1 MARQRKNLTINK
13 DKLKKTSVVEPTID
27 ATQNQ
32 AIVRPLN
39 PVVNYPSL
47 GSKGGKGSN
56 FDFSPYY
63 GKGYDDITNRAFYT
77 AKALLKNTDALTE
90 KTQLSSLRYGF
101 AYFAKYL
108 ALFRCATGEDLTQ
121 ADITPELIE
130 QYLLHLKG
138 SKFAFITQRSSYTKL
153 KSLLTRMKEKGYW
166 SAVGDINLNSDFF
179 PRNPFPNSN
188 KRGGGGQK
196 PLTEYEKRQVVVAL
210 KQAIKPI
217 YNKIEPLSGYELT
230 VCLLAVAIQTGINT
244 SPLLNMTTEALS
256 DHPLKDNRKL
266 LTVFKKRGN
275 ATQLH
280 NLRKS
285 EELEVV
291 QGIKLDVAYLIEA
304 IIERNAQIREATDSD
319 LVFVYETASNGGRGV
334 INRGTATSLEG
345 KLLEYNTNK
354 FIEQYDLK
362 DEDGRTM
369 KLNVSR
375 FRKTF
380 INGIYELSGE
390 SLLIAAQQAK
400 HSGTGT
406 LDHYLHPPEQSKRN
420 LGLMGEIRVKELT
433 SDETRSPVGRCK
445 DPKNGDKAPKD
456 GSFCND
462 LLGCFRCKSFV
473 ITGDDLYKLFSFYWA
488 IIRNRDEF
496 GRKDWKRHLKN
507 VLRIVDE
514 EVVPEFAKLG
524 QLQRVA
530 AEKERARTNPHPY
543 WQNLDML
550 KVTQ

>member
-13 DKLKKTSVVEPTID
+13 DKLKKTSVVETTID

-39 PVVNYPSL
+39 PVVNYPNL
-47 GSKGGKGSN
+47 GSSGGNGYN

-63 GKGYDDITNRAFYT
+63 GNGYDDITNRAFYT
-77 AKALLKNTDALTE
+77 AKALLKSTDAFTE
-90 KTQLSSLRYGF
+90 ETQRAYFKYGF
-101 AYFAKYL
+101 AKFAKYL
-108 ALFRCATGEDLTQ
+108 ELFIHSSNEDLTQ

-138 SKFAFITQRSSYTKL
+138 SDLGFTSQKEIYSKL
-153 KSLLTRMKEKGYW
+153 KSMLIRMTEKGYW

-179 PRNPFPNSN
+179 PKNPFPNSN
-188 KRGGGGQK
+188 QRVKGEKQ
-196 PLTEYEKRQVVVAL
+196 LTSHEKRQVVVAL

-217 YNKIEPLSGYELT
+217 YQKTEPLTGYELT
-230 VCLLAVAIQTGINT
+230 LCLLAVAIQTGINT

-291 QGIKLDVAYLIEA
+291 QGIKLDVAYLIEV
-304 IIERNAQIREATDSD
+304 IIERNAQVRKSTGTD
-319 LVFVYETASNGGRGV
+319 LVFAYEITGGGRGTKK
-334 INRGTATSLEG
+334 GTATSLWND
-345 KLLEYNTNK
+345 LLKDNIQK
-354 FIEQYDLK
+354 FIKEYDLK
-362 DEDGRTM
+362 DEDGRTI

-375 FRKTF
+375 LRKTF

-406 LDHYLHPPEQSKRN
+406 LDHYLQAPEQSKRN

-433 SDETRSPVGRCK
+433 SAEPSVPVGHCK
-445 DPKNGDKAPKD
+445 DPKNGDRAPKD

-462 LLGCFRCKSFV
+462 FLGCFRCKSFV
-473 ITGDDLYKLFSFYWA
+473 ITGDDLYKLYSFYWA

-496 GRKDWKRHLKN
+496 GRKDWKRHLRN

-514 EVVPEFAKLG
+514 EVAPAFAKLG
-524 QLQRVA
+524 QLQRVE

>member
-47 GSKGGKGSN
+47 GSKGGHGFN

-90 KTQLSSLRYGF
+90 ETQQDYLRGGF
-101 AYFAKYL
+101 VYFAKYL

-138 SKFAFITQRSSYTKL
+138 SELGFVSQKNVYTRL

-188 KRGGGGQK
+188 KRNGGGQK

-210 KQAIKPI
+210 KQATKPI
-217 YNKIEPLSGYELT
+217 HSKTEPLSSYELT
-230 VCLLAVAIQTGINT
+230 VCLLSIALKTGINAY
-244 SPLLNMTTEALS
+244 PLLNMTTEALS
-256 DHPLKDNRKL
+256 DHPLKDSRKL

-275 ATQLH
+275 ATQLY

-304 IIERNAQIREATDSD
+304 IIERNALIREATNSD
-319 LVFVYETASNGGRGV
+319 LVFTYEITQGGRG
-334 INRGTATSLEG
+334 IKKGAATSLQFVAF
-345 KLLEYNTNK
+345 EYNINK
-354 FIEQYDLK
+354 FIKQYDLK

-406 LDHYLHPPEQSKRN
+406 LDHYLQAPEQSKRN

-488 IIRNRDEF
+488 IIRNHDEF

-550 KVTQ
+550 KVTK

>member
-1 MARQRKNLTINK
+1 MARQRKKLIVNK
-13 DKLKKTSVVEPTID
+13 DKLKKTSAIEPTID
-27 ATQNQ
+27 AAQSQ
-32 AIVRPLN
+32 EIVRPIN
-39 PVVNYPSL
+39 PVVNYPTL
-47 GSKGGKGSN
+47 GSNGGNGFN

-63 GKGYDDITNRAFYT
+63 GKGYDDITNRAYYT
-77 AKALLKNTDALTE
+77 AKALLKNTDAFTE
-90 KTQLSSLRYGF
+90 ATQRGF
-101 AYFAKYL
+101 FNNGFVSFAEYL
-108 ALFRCATGEDLTQ
+108 ELFRHSASEDLTQ

-138 SKFAFITQRSSYTKL
+138 SELGYSSQKNYYTLL
-153 KSLLTRMKEKGYW
+153 KSMLTRMREKGYW

-179 PRNPFPNSN
+179 PKNPFPNSN
-188 KRGGGGQK
+188 KRVNGKK
-196 PLTEYEKRQVVVAL
+196 PLTSHEKRQVVVAL

-217 YNKIEPLSGYELT
+217 YQKTEPLTSYELT
-230 VCLLAVAIQTGINT
+230 LCLLAVAIQTGINT

-266 LTVFKKRGN
+266 LTVFKNRGN

-291 QGIKLDVAYLIEA
+291 QGIKLDVAYLIEV
-304 IIERNAQIREATDSD
+304 IIEHNAQVRALTNTD
-319 LVFVYETASNGGRGV
+319 LVFVYESTGGGRGLK
-334 INRGTATSLEG
+334 RGSATSLSNDQ
-345 KLLEYNTNK
+345 LLWNIQK
-354 FIEQYDLK
+354 FIKEYDLQ

-375 FRKTF
+375 LRKTF

-406 LDHYLHPPEQSKRN
+406 LNHYLQAPEQSKRN

-433 SDETRSPVGRCK
+433 CAEPSVPIGHCK
-445 DPKNGDKAPKD
+445 DPKNGDRAPKD

-462 LLGCFRCKSFV
+462 FLGCFRCKSFV
-473 ITGDDLYKLFSFYWA
+473 ITGDDLYKLYSFYWA

-496 GRKDWKRHLKN
+496 GRKDWKRHLRN

-514 EVVPEFAKLG
+514 EVVPAFAKLG
-524 QLQRVA
+524 QLQRVE

>member
-1 MARQRKNLTINK
+1 MARQRKKLSINK
-13 DKLKKTSVVEPTID
+13 DKLEKTSAVESTTD
-27 ATQNQ
+27 TAQNRE
-32 AIVRPLN
+32 IVRPIN
-39 PVVNYPSL
+39 PVVNYPNI
-47 GSKGGKGSN
+47 GSKGGNGSN
-56 FDFSPYY
+56 VNFTRFY
-63 GKGYDDITNRAFYT
+63 GKGYDDITNRVYYT
-77 AKALLKNTDALTE
+77 AKALLKNTDALSE
-90 KTQLSSLRYGF
+90 GTQKGYFKNGF
-101 AYFAKYL
+101 FHFAEYL
-108 ALFRCATGEDLTQ
+108 TLFRYSAGEDLTQ
-121 ADITPELIE
+121 DDITPELIE
-130 QYLLHLKG
+130 QYLLHLRGCELGYNTLKG
-138 SKFAFITQRSSYTKL
+138 YYTHL
-153 KSLLTRMKEKGYW
+153 KSMLIHMRDKGYW
-166 SAVGDINLNSDFF
+166 SVIDDINLNSDFF
-179 PRNPFPNSN
+179 PKSPFPNSS
-188 KRGGGGQK
+188 KRAKGEK
-196 PLTEYEKRQVVVAL
+196 PLTPHEKRQVVVAL

-217 YNKIEPLSGYELT
+217 YQKTEPLTGYQLT
-230 VCLLAVAIQTGINT
+230 LCLLAVAIQTGINT
-244 SPLLNMTTEALS
+244 SPLLNMTTDSLT
-256 DHPLKDNRKL
+256 DHPLKDCRKL

-275 ATQLH
+275 STQLH

-285 EELEVV
+285 QELEVV

-304 IIERNAQIREATDSD
+304 IIERNSQVRKSIDSD
-319 LVFVYETASNGGRGV
+319 LLFVYESRVAHIGAE
-334 INRGTATSLEG
+334 RGTASSLAER
-345 KLLEYNTNK
+345 LLRYNIKK
-354 FIEQYDLK
+354 FIKEYDLR

-390 SLLIAAQQAK
+390 SLLIAARQAK

-406 LDHYLHPPEQSKRN
+406 LDHYLQAPEQSKRN

-433 SDETRSPVGRCK
+433 CAEPSVPVGHCK
-445 DPKNGDKAPKD
+445 DPKNGDKAPKN

-462 LLGCFRCKSFV
+462 FLGCFRCKSFV

-488 IIRNRDEF
+488 IIRSRDEF

-524 QLQRVA
+524 QLQRVET
-530 AEKERARTNPHPY
+530 EKERARSNPHPY

>member
-13 DKLKKTSVVEPTID
+13 DKLKKTSVIEPTIG
-27 ATQNQ
+27 AAQNQ
-32 AIVRPLN
+32 ESVRPIN
-39 PVVNYPSL
+39 PVVNYPNLS
-47 GSKGGKGSN
+47 SKGGNGSN
-56 FDFSPYY
+56 FDFTSYY
-63 GKGYDDITNRAFYT
+63 GKGYDDITNRAYYT
-77 AKALLKNTDALTE
+77 AKALLKNTDAFTE
-90 KTQLSSLRYGF
+90 RTQLDFFNIGF
-101 AYFAKYL
+101 AYFAQYL
-108 ALFRCATGEDLTQ
+108 ALFRSATGEDLTQ

-130 QYLLHLKG
+130 QYLLHFKG
-138 SKFAFITQRSSYTKL
+138 SELGFSTQKNIYTKL

-179 PRNPFPNSN
+179 PKNPFPKSN

-196 PLTEYEKRQVVVAL
+196 PLTEHEKRQVVVAL

-217 YNKIEPLSGYELT
+217 YNKTEPLSSYELT

-285 EELEVV
+285 EQLEVV
-291 QGIKLDVAYLIEA
+291 QGIKLDVAYLIAA
-304 IIERNAQIREATDSD
+304 IIERNAKVREATDSD
-319 LVFVYETASNGGRGV
+319 LVFTYKTTGGGV
-334 INRGTATSLEG
+334 GTKVGTATSLEG
-345 KLLEYNTNK
+345 KALEYNINK
-354 FIEQYDLK
+354 FIKQYDLK

-406 LDHYLHPPEQSKRN
+406 LDHYLQAPEQSKRN

-456 GSFCND
+456 GTFCNN

>member
-1 MARQRKNLTINK
+1 MARQRKNLTITK
-13 DKLKKTSVVEPTID
+13 DKLKKTSAVEPTID
-27 ATQNQ
+27 ATQSQ
-32 AIVRPLN
+32 EIVRPIN

-47 GSKGGKGSN
+47 GSSGGNGSN

-63 GKGYDDITNRAFYT
+63 GKGYDDITNRAYYT
-77 AKALLKNTDALTE
+77 AKALLKNTNAFTE
-90 KTQLSSLRYGF
+90 ATQRDYFRMGF
-101 AYFAKYL
+101 AYFAEYL
-108 ALFRCATGEDLTQ
+108 ELFRYSANEDLTQ
-121 ADITPELIE
+121 ADITPELVE

-138 SKFAFITQRSSYTKL
+138 RELGFTAQKGYYTYL
-153 KSLLTRMKEKGYW
+153 KSLLVRMKEKGYW
-166 SAVGDINLNSDFF
+166 SDVGDINLNAKFF
-179 PRNPFPNSN
+179 PKNPFPNSN
-188 KRGGGGQK
+188 KRVKGEK
-196 PLTEYEKRQVVVAL
+196 PLTSHEKRQVVVAL

-217 YNKIEPLSGYELT
+217 YQKTEPLTSYELT
-230 VCLLAVAIQTGINT
+230 LCLLAVAIQTGINT
-244 SPLLNMTTEALS
+244 SPLLNMTTAALT

-291 QGIKLDVAYLIEA
+291 QGIKLDVAYLIEV
-304 IIERNAQIREATDSD
+304 IIERNAQVRKSTDTD
-319 LVFVYETASNGGRGV
+319 LVFAYKTTGGGRGTK
-334 INRGTATSLEG
+334 RGTATSLSND
-345 KLLEYNTNK
+345 LLLVNIRK
-354 FIEQYDLK
+354 FIKEYDLK

-390 SLLIAAQQAK
+390 CLLVAAQQAK

-406 LDHYLHPPEQSKRN
+406 LDHYLQAPEQSKRN

-433 SDETRSPVGRCK
+433 CAEPSVPVGHCK
-445 DPKNGDKAPKD
+445 DPKNGDRAPKD

-462 LLGCFRCKSFV
+462 FLGCFRCKSFV
-473 ITGDDLYKLFSFYWA
+473 ITGDDLYKLYSFYWA

-496 GRKDWKRHLKN
+496 GRKDWKRHLRN

-514 EVVPEFAKLG
+514 EVVPAFAKLG
-524 QLQRVA
+524 QLQRVE
-530 AEKERARTNPHPY
+530 AEKERAKTNPHPY

>member
-1 MARQRKNLTINK
+1 MARQRKNLTVNK

-27 ATQNQ
+27 ATQSQ
-32 AIVRPLN
+32 EIGRPIS

-47 GSKGGKGSN
+47 GSSGGNGAN

-77 AKALLKNTDALTE
+77 AKALLKNTDAFTE
-90 KTQLSSLRYGF
+90 RTQQSYLFDGF
-101 AYFAKYL
+101 AIFAEYL
-108 ALFRCATGEDLTQ
+108 ELFRHSAGEDLTQ

-138 SKFAFITQRSSYTKL
+138 SEVTYGSQKERYSKG
-153 KSLLTRMKEKGYW
+153 KSFLVRMKEKGYW
-166 SAVGDINLNSDFF
+166 SDVGDINLNAKFF
-179 PRNPFPNSN
+179 PKNPFPNYN
-188 KRGGGGQK
+188 NRLKGEK
-196 PLTEYEKRQVVVAL
+196 PLTAHEKRQVVVAL

-217 YNKIEPLSGYELT
+217 YQKTEPLKGYELT
-230 VCLLAVAIQTGINT
+230 LCLLAVAIQTGINT

-266 LTVFKKRGN
+266 LTVFKNRGN

-280 NLRKS
+280 NLHKS

-291 QGIKLDVAYLIEA
+291 QGIKLDVAYLIEV
-304 IIERNAQIREATDSD
+304 IIERNAQVRKSTDTD
-319 LVFVYETASNGGRGV
+319 LVFVYKITGGGRGTKK
-334 INRGTATSLEG
+334 GTATSLSNDRL
-345 KLLEYNTNK
+345 KMNIQK
-354 FIEQYDLK
+354 FIKEYDLK

-375 FRKTF
+375 LRKTF

-400 HSGTGT
+400 HIGTGT
-406 LDHYLHPPEQSKRN
+406 LDHYLQAPEQSKRN

-433 SDETRSPVGRCK
+433 CAEPSVPVGHCK
-445 DPKNGDKAPKD
+445 DPKNGDRAPKN
-456 GSFCND
+456 GTFCND
-462 LLGCFRCKSFV
+462 FLGCFRCKSFV
-473 ITGDDLYKLFSFYWA
+473 ITGDDLYKLYSFYWA

-496 GRKDWKRHLKN
+496 GRKDWKRHLRN

-514 EVVPEFAKLG
+514 EVVPAFAKLG
-524 QLQRVA
+524 LLQRVE

>member
-39 PVVNYPSL
+39 PVVNYPNL
-47 GSKGGKGSN
+47 GSSGGNGHN

-77 AKALLKNTDALTE
+77 AKALLKNTDAFTEQTQICYLT
-90 KTQLSSLRYGF
+90 RGF
-101 AYFAKYL
+101 ACFAEYL

-121 ADITPELIE
+121 ADLTPELIE

-138 SKFAFITQRSSYTKL
+138 SELTFVSQKEIYSKL

-166 SAVGDINLNSDFF
+166 SAVGNINLNSDFF

-196 PLTEYEKRQVVVAL
+196 PLTEHDKRKVVVAL

-217 YNKIEPLSGYELT
+217 YNKTEPLSAYELT

-256 DHPLKDNRKL
+256 DHPLKESRKL

-304 IIERNAQIREATDSD
+304 IIERNALIREATNSD
-319 LVFVYETASNGGRGV
+319 LVFVYETTSGSRGTK
-334 INRGTATSLEG
+334 RGTATSLSIQR
-345 KLLEYNTNK
+345 LDQYINK
-354 FIEQYDLK
+354 FIKQFDLK

-380 INGIYELSGE
+380 INGIYELSGK
-390 SLLIAAQQAK
+390 SLLIAARQAK

-406 LDHYLHPPEQSKRN
+406 LDHYLQAPEQSKRN

-433 SDETRSPVGRCK
+433 STEPSVPVGHCK
-445 DPKNGDKAPKD
+445 DPKHGDKAPKD
-456 GSFCND
+456 GTFCND
-462 LLGCFRCKSFV
+462 FLGCFRCKSFV

-507 VLRIVDE
+507 VLRIVDK

>member
-1 MARQRKNLTINK
+1 MARQRKNLTVNK

-27 ATQNQ
+27 ATQSQ
-32 AIVRPLN
+32 EIVRPIN
-39 PVVNYPSL
+39 PVVNYPNL
-47 GSKGGKGSN
+47 GSSGGSGCN
-56 FDFSPYY
+56 FDFSKYY

-77 AKALLKNTDALTE
+77 AKALLKNTDAFKE
-90 KTQLSSLRYGF
+90 RTQLSYLKDGF
-101 AYFAKYL
+101 VNFAEYL
-108 ALFRCATGEDLTQ
+108 TLFRHSASENLTQ

-138 SKFAFITQRSSYTKL
+138 SELGYNSQKNYYTYL

-166 SAVGDINLNSDFF
+166 SDVGDINRNADFF
-179 PRNPFPNSN
+179 PKNPFPNSN
-188 KRGGGGQK
+188 KRVKGEK
-196 PLTEYEKRQVVVAL
+196 PLTSHEKRQVVVAL

-217 YNKIEPLSGYELT
+217 YQKTEPLTGYELT
-230 VCLLAVAIQTGINT
+230 LCLLVVAIQTGINT

-266 LTVFKKRGN
+266 LTVFKNRGN

-291 QGIKLDVAYLIEA
+291 QGIKLDVAYLIEV
-304 IIERNAQIREATDSD
+304 IIERNAQVRKSTDTD
-319 LVFVYETASNGGRGV
+319 LVFVYETTRGGKGTK
-334 INRGTATSLEG
+334 RGTATSLAEG
-345 KLLEYNTNK
+345 LLLMNIKK
-354 FIEQYDLK
+354 FINEYDLQ

-375 FRKTF
+375 LRKTF

-390 SLLIAAQQAK
+390 SLLVAAQQAK
-400 HSGTGT
+400 HNGTGT
-406 LDHYLHPPEQSKRN
+406 LDHYLQAPEQSKRN

-433 SDETRSPVGRCK
+433 CAEPSVPVGHCK
-445 DPKNGDKAPKD
+445 DPKNGDRAPKD

-462 LLGCFRCKSFV
+462 FLGCFRCKSFV
-473 ITGDDLYKLFSFYWA
+473 ITGDDLYKLYSFYWA
-488 IIRNRDEF
+488 IIRNRGEF
-496 GRKDWKRHLKN
+496 GRKDWKRHLRN

-514 EVVPEFAKLG
+514 EVVPAFAKLG
-524 QLQRVA
+524 QLQRVE

-550 KVTQ
+550 KVTK

>member
-32 AIVRPLN
+32 AIVRPFN

-47 GSKGGKGSN
+47 GSKSGKGRN

-77 AKALLKNTDALTE
+77 AKALLKNTDAFTE
-90 KTQLSSLRYGF
+90 ETQRAFFNIGF
-101 AYFAKYL
+101 VYFAAYL
-108 ALFRCATGEDLTQ
+108 ELFRCATGEDLTQ

-138 SKFAFITQRSSYTKL
+138 SELGFASQKVIYTHL

-179 PRNPFPNSN
+179 PKNPFPNSN
-188 KRGGGGQK
+188 KRSGGGQK
-196 PLTEYEKRQVVVAL
+196 PLTVHEKRQVVVAL

-217 YNKIEPLSGYELT
+217 YNKTEPLSGYELT

-304 IIERNAQIREATDSD
+304 IIERNAHIRKATNSD
-319 LVFVYETASNGGRGV
+319 VVFVYEATSGGKGTKKD
-334 INRGTATSLEG
+334 TATSLMD
-345 KLLEYNTNK
+345 NTIVFNINK
-354 FIEQYDLK
+354 FIKEYDLK

-380 INGIYELSGE
+380 INGIYELSGD

-406 LDHYLHPPEQSKRN
+406 LDHYLQAPEQSKRN

-433 SDETRSPVGRCK
+433 SAEPSVPVGHCK
-445 DPKNGDKAPKD
+445 DPKHGDKAPKD
-456 GSFCND
+456 GTFCND
-462 LLGCFRCKSFV
+462 FLGCLRCKSFV

-496 GRKDWKRHLKN
+496 GRKDWKRHFKN
-507 VLRIVDE
+507 VLRIVDD
-514 EVVPEFAKLG
+514 EVIPEFAKLG
-524 QLQRVA
+524 QLQRIA

-543 WQNLDML
+543 WQNLNML

>member
-47 GSKGGKGSN
+47 GSKGGKGFN

-77 AKALLKNTDALTE
+77 AKALLKNTDAFTE
-90 KTQLSSLRYGF
+90 QTQLFYLISGF
-101 AYFAKYL
+101 THFARYL

-138 SKFAFITQRSSYTKL
+138 SELAFTYQKTCYTSI
-153 KSLLTRMKEKGYW
+153 KSLLIRMKEKGYW

-179 PRNPFPNSN
+179 PKNPFPNSH

-196 PLTEYEKRQVVVAL
+196 PLTEHEKRQVVVAL
-210 KQAIKPI
+210 KQAVKPI
-217 YNKIEPLSGYELT
+217 YNKTEPLSGYELT

-256 DHPLKDNRKL
+256 DHPLKESRKL

-304 IIERNAQIREATDSD
+304 IIERNAHIRKATNSD
-319 LVFVYETASNGGRGV
+319 VVFVYESASNGSGV
-334 INRGTATSLEG
+334 INRGTATSLEC
-345 KLLEYNTNK
+345 KLLSYNINK

-406 LDHYLHPPEQSKRN
+406 LDHYLQAPEQEKRN

-433 SDETRSPVGRCK
+433 SAEPSVPVGHCK
-445 DPKNGDKAPKD
+445 DPKHGDKAPKD
-456 GSFCND
+456 GTFCND
-462 LLGCFRCKSFV
+462 FLGCFRCKSFV

-514 EVVPEFAKLG
+514 DVVPEFAKLG

>member
-47 GSKGGKGSN
+47 GSKGGKGRN

-77 AKALLKNTDALTE
+77 AKALLKNTDAFTE
-90 KTQLSSLRYGF
+90 ETQRSFFKIGF
-101 AYFAKYL
+101 VYFAAYL
-108 ALFRCATGEDLTQ
+108 ELFRCATGEDLTQ

-138 SKFAFITQRSSYTKL
+138 SELAFVSQKDIYTKL

-196 PLTEYEKRQVVVAL
+196 PLTEHDKRQVVVAL

-217 YNKIEPLSGYELT
+217 HSKTEPLSSYELT
-230 VCLLAVAIQTGINT
+230 VCLLSIAIKTGINT

-304 IIERNAQIREATDSD
+304 IIERNAQIREATNSD
-319 LVFVYETASNGGRGV
+319 LVFVYETTGGGKGTK
-334 INRGTATSLEG
+334 RGTATSLIG
-345 KLLEYNTNK
+345 TAIGLNINK
-354 FIEQYDLK
+354 FIKQYDLK
-362 DEDGRTM
+362 DEDERTM

-406 LDHYLHPPEQSKRN
+406 LDHYLQAPEQSKRN

>member
-1 MARQRKNLTINK
+1 MAKQRKNLTVNK
-13 DKLKKTSVVEPTID
+13 EKLKKTSVVEPTID
-27 ATQNQ
+27 STQNQ
-32 AIVRPLN
+32 EIIRPIS
-39 PVVNYPSL
+39 PVVNYPNI
-47 GSKGGKGSN
+47 GSKGGNGSN
-56 FDFSPYY
+56 VNFTRFY
-63 GKGYDDITNRAFYT
+63 GKGFDDITSRVYYT
-77 AKALLKNTDALTE
+77 AKALLKNTDALSEETQ
-90 KTQLSSLRYGF
+90 KTYFTNGF
-101 AYFAKYL
+101 SHFAEYL
-108 ALFRCATGEDLTQ
+108 TLFRYSAGEDLTQ
-121 ADITPELIE
+121 DDITPELIE
-130 QYLLHLKG
+130 QYLLHLRGCELGYNTQKG
-138 SKFAFITQRSSYTKL
+138 YYTHL
-153 KSLLTRMKEKGYW
+153 KSMLIYMRNKGYW
-166 SAVGDINLNSDFF
+166 SVIGDINLNNDFF
-179 PRNPFPNSN
+179 PKNPFPNSS
-188 KRGGGGQK
+188 KRAKGEK
-196 PLTEYEKRQVVVAL
+196 SLTPHEKRQVVVAL

-217 YNKIEPLSGYELT
+217 YQKTEPLTGYELV

-244 SPLLNMTTEALS
+244 SPLLDMTTDSLT
-256 DHPLKDNRKL
+256 DHPLKDCRKL

-285 EELEVV
+285 QELEVV
-291 QGIKLDVAYLIEA
+291 QGIKLDVAYLIET
-304 IIERNAQIREATDSD
+304 IIERNSQARKSIDTD
-319 LVFVYETASNGGRGV
+319 LVFVYEPRVAHIGAESGRAS
-334 INRGTATSLEG
+334 SLAER
-345 KLLEYNTNK
+345 LLRYNIKK
-354 FIEQYDLK
+354 FIKEYDLR

-400 HSGTGT
+400 HSGTGA
-406 LDHYLHPPEQSKRN
+406 LDHYLQAPEQSKRN

-433 SDETRSPVGRCK
+433 CAEPSVPVGHCK
-445 DPKNGDKAPKD
+445 DPKNGHRAPKD
-456 GSFCND
+456 GTFCND
-462 LLGCFRCKSFV
+462 FLGCFRCKSFV

-507 VLRIVDE
+507 VLRVVDE
-514 EVVPEFAKLG
+514 EVVPEFTKLG
-524 QLQRVA
+524 QLQRVE

>member
-1 MARQRKNLTINK
+1 M
-13 DKLKKTSVVEPTID
+13 
-27 ATQNQ
+27 
-32 AIVRPLN
+32 
-39 PVVNYPSL
+39 
-47 GSKGGKGSN
+47 
-56 FDFSPYY
+56 
-63 GKGYDDITNRAFYT
+63 
-77 AKALLKNTDALTE
+77 
-90 KTQLSSLRYGF
+90 
-101 AYFAKYL
+101 
-108 ALFRCATGEDLTQ
+108 
-121 ADITPELIE
+121 
-130 QYLLHLKG
+130 
-138 SKFAFITQRSSYTKL
+138 
-153 KSLLTRMKEKGYW
+153 
-166 SAVGDINLNSDFF
+166 
-179 PRNPFPNSN
+179 
-188 KRGGGGQK
+188 
-196 PLTEYEKRQVVVAL
+196 VVAL

-217 YNKIEPLSGYELT
+217 YQKTEPLTSYELT
-230 VCLLAVAIQTGINT
+230 LCLLAVAIQTGINT

-291 QGIKLDVAYLIEA
+291 QGIKLDVAYLIEI
-304 IIERNAQIREATDSD
+304 IIERNAQVRKSTDTN
-319 LVFVYETASNGGRGV
+319 LVFAYESIGGGPGTKK
-334 INRGTATSLEG
+334 GTATFLTDSA
-345 KLLEYNTNK
+345 LEYNVNK
-354 FIEQYDLK
+354 FIKEYDLQ

-369 KLNVSR
+369 KLNFSR

-406 LDHYLHPPEQSKRN
+406 LDHYLQAPEKSKCN

-433 SDETRSPVGRCK
+433 CAEPSVPVGHCK
-445 DPKNGDKAPKD
+445 DPKNGDRAPKD

-462 LLGCFRCKSFV
+462 FLGCFRCKSFV
-473 ITGDDLYKLFSFYWA
+473 ITGDDLYKLYSFYWA

-496 GRKDWKRHLKN
+496 GRKDWKRHLRN

-514 EVVPEFAKLG
+514 EVVPAFAKLG
-524 QLQRVA
+524 QLQRVE

-543 WQNLDML
+543 WQSLDML